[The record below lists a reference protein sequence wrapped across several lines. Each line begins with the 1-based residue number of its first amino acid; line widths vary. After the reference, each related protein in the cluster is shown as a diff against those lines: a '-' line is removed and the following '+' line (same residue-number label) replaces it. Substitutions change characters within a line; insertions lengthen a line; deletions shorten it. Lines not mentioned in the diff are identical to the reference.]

1 MKAKSFLVTFDGKR
15 VNFIN
20 IYKLERNSDGTYTVI
35 VDDDDETKTAIEKEL
50 KNEQN

>member
-1 MKAKSFLVTFDGKR
+1 